1 MYNLIVL
8 AARPADWTHEQFIEW
23 WRGEHAEVTY
33 PLPGLRRWLHTEL
46 EDGIDPK
53 SAGWD
58 GLSILSFDSKEALDA
73 ALASEE
79 WQAAVAHVGSMRGR
93 RMIFTGDERVMVAVE
108 AMTGS

>member
-8 AARPADWTHEQFIEW
+8 AARPNDWTHDQFIEW

-46 EDGIDPK
+46 SEGSDER

-58 GLSILSFDSKEALDA
+58 GLSILSFDSREALDG
-73 ALASEE
+73 ALASAE
-79 WQAAVAHVGSMRGR
+79 WQAAVDHVGDMRGR
-93 RMIFTGDERVMVAVE
+93 RMIFTGDEMTMVAAAQQVV
-108 AMTGS
+108 